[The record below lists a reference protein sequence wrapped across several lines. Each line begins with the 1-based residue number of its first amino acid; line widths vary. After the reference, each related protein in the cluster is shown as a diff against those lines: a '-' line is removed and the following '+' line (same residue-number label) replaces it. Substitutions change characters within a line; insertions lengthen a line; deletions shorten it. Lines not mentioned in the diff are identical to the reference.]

1 MTIYSDPKAEWL
13 NTVAHDLK
21 TPINSVRGCIEL
33 IQQMGD
39 LNDKQQHYANRAMAG
54 LQRMEHLVARLLDI
68 SWIDAGMQL
77 ELNDVDL
84 HTLIHEVV
92 DLMRESAER
101 RSITINIHIDERLGT
116 VRADNRRLMQVID
129 NLLSNAIKY
138 NNDNGLVTINVTRD
152 SDSVKVSV
160 QDTGMGISPEDQ
172 PHVFERF
179 FRARQSVAMR
189 IEGSGLGLAISKG
202 IIQKHRGRIWM
213 QSNLGEGS
221 VFSFTL
227 PMQMGMSEGRDRQV
241 EFPQHP
247 SEEGRD
253 GRMRHHVGLAS
264 EEPDVVNDNIQE
276 NRDETPHIDS
286 TGDEL

>member
-33 IQQMGD
+33 IQQMGP
-39 LNDKQQHYANRAMAG
+39 LNDKQQHYADRAMAG

-77 ELNDVDL
+77 DLNDINL
-84 HTLIHEVV
+84 YTLIHEVV
-92 DLMRESAER
+92 DLLRETAER
-101 RSITINIHIDERLGT
+101 RSITIHVNVDDRVGT
-116 VRADNRRLMQVID
+116 VRADNRRLMQVLD

-138 NNDNGLVTINVTRD
+138 NNDNGVVTITVVRD
-152 SDSVKVSV
+152 SDSVKVTV

-189 IEGSGLGLAISKG
+189 IEGSGLGLAITKG

-213 QSNLGEGS
+213 QSSPGEGS
-221 VFSFTL
+221 VFFFTL
-227 PMQMGMSEGRDRQV
+227 PVQTGMSEGRDRQV
-241 EFPQHP
+241 ESPQYP
-247 SEEGRD
+247 GEEGRD

>member
-1 MTIYSDPKAEWL
+1 MTIYNDPKAEWL

-33 IQQMGD
+33 IQQMGP
-39 LNDKQQHYANRAMAG
+39 LNEKQQHYADRAMAG

-77 ELNDVDL
+77 ELSEVNL
-84 HTLIHEVV
+84 HNLILEVI
-92 DLMRESAER
+92 DLMRDAADR
-101 RSITINIHIDERLGT
+101 RSIAIEINVDEHLGT
-116 VRADNRRLMQVID
+116 LRADSRRLMQVID

-138 NNDNGLVTINVTRD
+138 NNDNGTVIIAVSRD
-152 SDSVKVSV
+152 SDSIRVSV
-160 QDTGMGISPEDQ
+160 QDTGMGISAEDQ

-189 IEGSGLGLAISKG
+189 IEGSGLGLAITKS

-213 QSNLGEGS
+213 QSKPGEGS
-221 VFSFTL
+221 IFFFTL
-227 PMQMGMSEGRDRQV
+227 PMQTSVGEGRDGLG
-241 EFPQHP
+241 ESPQYLG
-247 SEEGRD
+247 EEGRD
-253 GRMRHHVGLAS
+253 GRMGHNIGLAS

-276 NRDETPHIDS
+276 NRDEMPQVDS